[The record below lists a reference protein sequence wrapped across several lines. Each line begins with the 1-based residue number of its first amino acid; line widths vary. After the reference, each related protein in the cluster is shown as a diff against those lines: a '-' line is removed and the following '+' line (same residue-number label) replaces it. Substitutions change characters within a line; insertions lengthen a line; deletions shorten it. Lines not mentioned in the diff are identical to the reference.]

1 MKTYKIITLGASGSG
16 KTVFLA
22 SMFKAL
28 GIQADH
34 GFYLH
39 VKNPRQQK
47 LLNAIYTEIIAGDI
61 WPKGTRYSEISEW
74 TYICR
79 VKNPDDLK
87 YYDACEFVYFDYA
100 GGRLTDMNEE
110 DTELQ
115 DIIKKSD
122 ALLGLID
129 GKKIQALM
137 TNDNQ
142 SDIDSFLNKDLP
154 NTIKWMSDCQ
164 VPIHFVISKWDLL
177 EKTFSLKQIRDR
189 LLEIPEFQMLVH
201 KRNLA
206 NSPVRLIPVSSVGS
220 NFANLE
226 SDGSMKKI
234 PGAIPK
240 PFQVEVPISCV
251 FPDGMKA
258 QLGELL
264 QKREQLENQKQ
275 KIVQQNPLLQFMQTA
290 GSFVVDVL
298 LEQMLDQYLPGEL
311 KIAKPLLNKLDD
323 LLFSQARIKNKENL
337 DKLRA
342 ERDSSLKI
350 VTDDATALTHAIDS
364 FLYIQDKL
372 ELDFPESE
380 LILQ

>member
-1 MKTYKIITLGASGSG
+1 MRTYKIITLGASGSG

-39 VKNPRQQK
+39 VKNPRQQR
-47 LLNAIYTEIIAGDI
+47 LLNTIYTEIIVGDI

-154 NTIKWMSDCQ
+154 NIIQWMSDCQ

-189 LLEIPEFQMLVH
+189 LIEIPEFQMLVH

-323 LLFSQARIKNKENL
+323 LLFSQARIKNQENL
-337 DKLRA
+337 YKLRA
-342 ERDSSLKI
+342 ERDSSLKM
-350 VTDDATALTHAIDS
+350 VTDEATALTHAIDS

>member
-28 GIQADH
+28 GIQTDH

-47 LLNAIYTEIIAGDI
+47 LLNTIYTEIIVGDI

-87 YYDACEFVYFDYA
+87 YYDVCEFVYFDYA
-100 GGRLTDMNEE
+100 GGRLTDVNEE
-110 DTELQ
+110 DTEFQ
-115 DIIKKSD
+115 DIIKQSD
-122 ALLGLID
+122 SLLGLID
-129 GKKIQALM
+129 GKKIQSLM
-137 TNDNQ
+137 DNGDQ

-154 NTIKWMSDCQ
+154 NIIKWMSTCQ

-189 LLEIPEFQMLVH
+189 LLEIPEFQMLVY
-201 KRNLA
+201 KRNQA

-220 NFANLE
+220 NFTNLE

-258 QLGELL
+258 QLGVLL
-264 QKREQLENQKQ
+264 QKKEQMENEKQ

-298 LEQMLDQYLPGEL
+298 LEQILDQDLPGEL

-323 LLFSQARIKNKENL
+323 LLFSQARIKNQENL

-350 VTDDATALTHAIDS
+350 VTDEATALTHAIDS

>member
-1 MKTYKIITLGASGSG
+1 
-16 KTVFLA
+16 
-22 SMFKAL
+22 
-28 GIQADH
+28 
-34 GFYLH
+34 
-39 VKNPRQQK
+39 
-47 LLNAIYTEIIAGDI
+47 
-61 WPKGTRYSEISEW
+61 
-74 TYICR
+74 
-79 VKNPDDLK
+79 
-87 YYDACEFVYFDYA
+87 
-100 GGRLTDMNEE
+100 
-110 DTELQ
+110 
-115 DIIKKSD
+115 
-122 ALLGLID
+122 
-129 GKKIQALM
+129 
-137 TNDNQ
+137 
-142 SDIDSFLNKDLP
+142 
-154 NTIKWMSDCQ
+154 
-164 VPIHFVISKWDLL
+164 
-177 EKTFSLKQIRDR
+177 
-189 LLEIPEFQMLVH
+189 MLVY
-201 KRNLA
+201 KRNQA

-220 NFANLE
+220 NFTNLE

-258 QLGELL
+258 QLGVLL
-264 QKREQLENQKQ
+264 QKKEQMENEKQ

-298 LEQMLDQYLPGEL
+298 LEQILDQYLPGEL

-323 LLFSQARIKNKENL
+323 LLFSQARIKNQENL

-350 VTDDATALTHAIDS
+350 VTDEATALTHAIDS

>member
-39 VKNPRQQK
+39 VKNPKQQK
-47 LLNAIYTEIIAGDI
+47 LLNAIYTEVIAGDI

-79 VKNPDDLK
+79 VKNPDLEH
-87 YYDACEFVYFDYA
+87 YDACEFVYFDYA
-100 GGRLTDMNEE
+100 GGRLTDVNEE

-115 DIIKKSD
+115 NIIKQSD

-129 GKKIQALM
+129 GQKVYALM
-137 TNDNQ
+137 NNTNQ
-142 SDIDSFLNKDLP
+142 SDIDLFLNKDLP
-154 NTIKWMSDCQ
+154 SIIKWMSNCK
-164 VPIHFVISKWDLL
+164 VPIQFVLSKWDLI
-177 EKTFSLKQIRDR
+177 EKQFSLKQVRDR
-189 LLEIPEFQMLVH
+189 LLEIPDLQVLVQRH
-201 KRNLA
+201 NQA

-220 NFANLE
+220 DFAHLE
-226 SDGSMKKI
+226 PDGSMTKT

-240 PFQVEVPISCV
+240 PFQVEIPISCV
-251 FPDGMKA
+251 FPDSMRVHFN
-258 QLGELL
+258 ELS
-264 QKREQLENQKQ
+264 QKREKLENQKIGQ
-275 KIVQQNPLLQFMQTA
+275 TNALLQVIKTA
-290 GSFVVDVL
+290 GGFVIDVL
-298 LEQMLDQYLPGEL
+298 LEEMLDKYLPGEL

-323 LLFSQARIKNKENL
+323 FLFSEARARGQENL
-337 DKLRA
+337 NKLRT
-342 ERDSSLKI
+342 ERDNSLKQ
-350 VTDDATALTHAIDS
+350 VQDEATAITHAIDS
-364 FLYIQDKL
+364 FLYVQNKL